1 MLHGIILIAF
11 MKEFV
16 TAFDTD
22 ELFFEVC
29 VTEFNLY
36 LKFSEKLTFHKVK
49 LSPFKR
55 GTFLSLSK
63 VFSTDHSSVGL
74 ILILFRM
81 VKHFPSIY

>member
-29 VTEFNLY
+29 VTEFNHY
-36 LKFSEKLTFHKVK
+36 LKFS
-49 LSPFKR
+49 
-55 GTFLSLSK
+55 
-63 VFSTDHSSVGL
+63 
-74 ILILFRM
+74 
-81 VKHFPSIY
+81 